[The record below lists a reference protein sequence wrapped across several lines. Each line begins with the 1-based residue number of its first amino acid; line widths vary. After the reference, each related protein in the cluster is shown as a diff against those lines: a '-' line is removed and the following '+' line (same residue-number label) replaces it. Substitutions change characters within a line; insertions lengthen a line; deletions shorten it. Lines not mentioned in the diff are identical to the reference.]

1 MPDPAPEYWFPAK
14 RVGLGWGLPLCWQ
27 GWLTLAVYV
36 ATLVGA
42 GLLFQQG
49 RHAPLHFFIVGVATA
64 LLLLVC
70 FIKGE
75 PLGRR
80 DRF

>member
-14 RVGLGWGLPLCWQ
+14 RVGPGWGLPLCWQ
-27 GWLTLAVYV
+27 SWLTLAVCV

-42 GLLFQQG
+42 GLLFRHG
-49 RHAPLHFFIVGVATA
+49 GHAPLHFVIVGVATA

-70 FIKGE
+70 FMKGE
-75 PLGRR
+75 PLRR
-80 DRF
+80 CDRF